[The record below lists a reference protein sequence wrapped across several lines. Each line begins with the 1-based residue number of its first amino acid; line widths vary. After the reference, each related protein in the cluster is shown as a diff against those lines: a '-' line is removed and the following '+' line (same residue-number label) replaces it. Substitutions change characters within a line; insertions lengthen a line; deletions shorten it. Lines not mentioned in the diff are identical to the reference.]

1 MTDENYSDD
10 TQVVEVKLNS
20 KGNKRGMSE
29 GFLKNKG
36 KIAEIRKNMTP
47 EQLQAMKE
55 KRLKTRIARRYEA
68 PNVEDV
74 KLWVWD
80 ELTKPRERG
89 STSHIMLANLNEFLR
104 NPDYDKISPKEY
116 VRLCMDMLKFVAGA
130 SSDKRPSTAV
140 QVNVNNGQNTTS
152 STPKNVIDIPEYRE
166 RIENA
171 SVDDFDISQLDSMN
185 TEEIQN
191 FIDGDDDGED

>member
-1 MTDENYSDD
+1 MTDENYSDN

-47 EQLQAMKE
+47 EQIQAMKE

-130 SSDKRPSTAV
+130 SSDKRPSIAV
-140 QVNVNNGQNTTS
+140 QTNVINGQNTTS

-171 SVDDFDISQLDSMN
+171 SVDEFDISQLDKMN

>member
-1 MTDENYSDD
+1 MNDETNVD
-10 TQVVEVKLNS
+10 TNPSVKIKLNS

-47 EQLQAMKE
+47 EQIQAMKE

-130 SSDKRPSTAV
+130 SSDKRPSIAV
-140 QVNVNNGQNTTS
+140 QTNVINGQNTTS

-171 SVDDFDISQLDSMN
+171 SADDFDISQLDKMN